1 MESLSSN
8 LNASLPLN
16 VEEDAE
22 LTDRFKE
29 SALAITALFKHSQK
43 SRKAT
48 FAQGYQACISDLRD
62 YIRSNGTY
70 FSMISCPNIVV
81 ITNHRPSS
89 SAEPERP
96 LTVGVI
102 LDYLES
108 RQSQLFRDL
117 DIPLGNGGST
127 NATIPSL
134 PAGGHKAR
142 PAKSPSPSSTNG
154 TARPKSPGPKRPS
167 PNLGN
172 ASSSP
177 MKIAAWTSPSLSPA
191 PLAEPAWSDLSSL
204 DAPKLPATGWPEISI
219 IPALPIPPNPAFA
232 TVLPSV
238 GAKRKRDALA
248 EVDPRNSGNVH
259 TDNHHRRNHGNSKKR
274 KGSTNKGKP
283 PLGLGLNE
291 DWVMDLDDETNGRD
305 RKRPRA

>member
-62 YIRSNGTY
+62 YIRSN
-70 FSMISCPNIVV
+70 
-81 ITNHRPSS
+81 
-89 SAEPERP
+89 AEPERP